1 MYVRKINHIC
11 GVKKCANKQCYHIS
25 RSREVG
31 NSVIICEDCL
41 REALAE
47 IEKMKQADMP
57 NIKPDVHHDDGAETN
72 IIASDDSVNP
82 DVKPIPDTATNLTIC
97 RKCGR
102 TFTTARGLK
111 MHKCGDDK

>member
-1 MYVRKINHIC
+1 MYIRKINRIC
-11 GVKKCANKQCYHIS
+11 GVKKCSNKQCYHIS

-41 REALAE
+41 KEALAE

-57 NIKPDVHHDDGAETN
+57 KVETDAHHDDGSETN
-72 IIASDDSVNP
+72 IITSDNANK
-82 DVKPIPDTATNLTIC
+82 DVKPIHSTSENCVKCD
-97 RKCGR
+97 KCGR

>member
-1 MYVRKINHIC
+1 MYVRKINRIC
-11 GVKKCANKQCYHIS
+11 GVKKCSNKQCYHIS

-41 REALAE
+41 KEALAE

-57 NIKPDVHHDDGAETN
+57 KVETDAHHDDGAGTN
-72 IIASDDSVNP
+72 IIASDN
-82 DVKPIPDTATNLTIC
+82 VKPIPDTDRNLTIC
-97 RKCGR
+97 NKCGR

>member
-1 MYVRKINHIC
+1 MYVRKINRIC

-25 RSREVG
+25 RSHEVG

-47 IEKMKQADMP
+47 IERIKQADMP
-57 NIKPDVHHDDGAETN
+57 KPEIDVHHDNRAEIN
-72 IIASDDSVNP
+72 IITSDDVNP
-82 DVKPIPDTATNLTIC
+82 NIKPIIDTSAIGFKC
-97 RKCGR
+97 KKCGR
-102 TFTTARGLK
+102 TFATARGLK